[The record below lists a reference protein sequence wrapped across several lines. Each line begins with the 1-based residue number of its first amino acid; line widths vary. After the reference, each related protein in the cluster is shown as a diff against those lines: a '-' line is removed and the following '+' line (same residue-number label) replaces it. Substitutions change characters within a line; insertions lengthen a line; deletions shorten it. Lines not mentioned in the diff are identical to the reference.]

1 MEKMTEAKTPPS
13 SLDEQLQQLSAL
25 LPTLPPD
32 LQAAIRARI
41 NWLSKA
47 RSNQVTPPGDWFI
60 WLLLAGRGFGKTR
73 TGAEDAAWYGMENAG
88 SRIAICARTFGDG
101 RDTCVEGESGL
112 LAVLPSSSVAKW
124 NRSLGEVVLTN
135 GTLYRIYGSEA
146 PDRLRGPQHHR
157 AWCDELAAWDDFEMW
172 DNLIFGLR
180 LGTDPRI
187 VVSTTPQP
195 KMLVKELVERIGKDV
210 VASVGSTYENAAN
223 LPAATLAR
231 LREKYE
237 GTRLGA
243 QELHAKLLLDTPGAL
258 WTYESITRVRETPDL
273 DRVLVAIDPAV
284 TSNENSAETGIMVGG
299 RASRKNALNRV
310 ERTGYLLADGSIKGT
325 PHEWASRAVALY
337 RKFKA
342 DAIVAEVN
350 NGGDLVEHTIHTID
364 PNIKVIKVR
373 ATRGKLTRAEPIS
386 ALYEQKR
393 VFHVGPFRKLEDQM
407 CAYDGS
413 GDSPDRLD
421 AAVWLF
427 TELLIEG
434 TTEHRPAA
442 PSAVDSVSP
451 FAY

>member
-1 MEKMTEAKTPPS
+1 
-13 SLDEQLQQLSAL
+13 
-25 LPTLPPD
+25 
-32 LQAAIRARI
+32 
-41 NWLSKA
+41 
-47 RSNQVTPPGDWFI
+47 
-60 WLLLAGRGFGKTR
+60 
-73 TGAEDAAWYGMENAG
+73 MENPG

-112 LAVLPSSSVAKW
+112 LAVLPPSVVSKW
-124 NRSLGEVVLTN
+124 NRSLGEVVLNN

-195 KMLVKELVERIGKDV
+195 KVLVKELVERIGRDV
-210 VASVGSTYENAAN
+210 VASVGSTYENADN

-273 DRVLVAIDPAV
+273 DRVLVAVDPAV
-284 TSNENSAETGIMVGG
+284 TSNESSAETGIMVGG
-299 RASRKNALNRV
+299 RASRRNTLGRL
-310 ERTGYLLADGSIKGT
+310 ERTGYLLADGSLKGT

-337 RKFKA
+337 RKFNA

-364 PNIKVIKVR
+364 PHIKVVKVR
-373 ATRGKLTRAEPIS
+373 ATRGKLTRAEPVS
-386 ALYEQKR
+386 ALYEQRR
-393 VFHVGPFRKLEDQM
+393 VFHVGPHRKVEDQM

-413 GDSPDRLD
+413 GPSPDRMD
-421 AAVWLF
+421 ALVWLF
-427 TELLIEG
+427 TELLVEG
-434 TTEHRPAA
+434 TVEHRPAA

-451 FAY
+451 YAY